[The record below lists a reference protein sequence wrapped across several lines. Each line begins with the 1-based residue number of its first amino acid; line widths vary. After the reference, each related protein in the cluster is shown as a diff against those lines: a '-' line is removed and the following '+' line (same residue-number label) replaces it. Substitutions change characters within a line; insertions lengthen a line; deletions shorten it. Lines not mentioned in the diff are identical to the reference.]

1 MTLYYI
7 NEYKNYLER
16 KEERGEK
23 KKEREKGNDSVTTAS
38 MDYILLS
45 LNMLMAGAIKFSL
58 KQALLEIFT

>member
-23 KKEREKGNDSVTTAS
+23 KKERKKGNDSVTTAS
-38 MDYILLS
+38 MDYILLP

-58 KQALLEIFT
+58 K

>member
-1 MTLYYI
+1 M
-7 NEYKNYLER
+7 ER

-38 MDYILLS
+38 MDYILLP

>member
-23 KKEREKGNDSVTTAS
+23 KEGKRERKW
-38 MDYILLS
+38 LS
-45 LNMLMAGAIKFSL
+45 HNSIHGLHSLPLNMLMAGAIKFSL

>member
-38 MDYILLS
+38 MDYILLP